1 MADILVTGEQVS
13 VQLSLGEKIGALHG
27 DLHFPRSAL
36 RMVRVAD
43 RPFAEIAGLRSPGTR
58 IPGVMALGTWR
69 RSGGPDF
76 VAVYRGG
83 RGVVIDLDAKQ
94 ASYQRIILSAKNPG
108 DIRNLLTEPNSG
120 P

>member
-1 MADILVTGEQVS
+1 MADILVTAEQVS
-13 VQLSLGEKIGALHG
+13 VQLSLAEKIGALHG
-27 DLHFPRSAL
+27 DLHFPRSAV

-43 RPFAEIAGLRSPGTR
+43 KPFGEIAGIRSPGTR

-76 VAVYRGG
+76 VAVYRGE
-83 RGVVIDLDAKQ
+83 RGIVVDLNANQ
-94 ASYQRIILSAKNPG
+94 TSYQRIILSAKHPD
-108 DIRNLLTEPNSG
+108 DIRNLLAKPNSR

>member
-27 DLHFPRSAL
+27 DLHFPRSAV

-43 RPFAEIAGLRSPGTR
+43 KPFTEIAGIRSPGTR

-76 VAVYRGG
+76 VAVYRGE
-83 RGVVIDLDAKQ
+83 RGAVIDLDANQ
-94 ASYQRIILSAKNPG
+94 ASYQRIILSAKNPDG
-108 DIRNLLTEPNSG
+108 IRNLLAEPNSR